1 MLKPGSKRR
10 RTKAEIKKAQ
20 QDELAKEN
28 ETRSK
33 IARLNQVEAE
43 LNEVGAELEHTQHQ
57 ANVNKGAAILMS
69 DLVQAGIVKESGPGQ
84 FIVHGRDGELKFNY
98 DE

>member
-1 MLKPGSKRR
+1 MLSLIVQHGTGVHMLKPGSKRR

-43 LNEVGAELEHTQHQ
+43 LNEVGAELEHTQH
-57 ANVNKGAAILMS
+57 
-69 DLVQAGIVKESGPGQ
+69 
-84 FIVHGRDGELKFNY
+84 
-98 DE
+98 